1 MAPLTEKGYA
11 CDWRTF
17 REWCRR
23 AKLRSLPASP
33 ETLSLFLADQLVS
46 KKVVTVRRY
55 AAGVAYKHS
64 REGYPSPLDDSVRR
78 TLRGAS
84 RMRAEQPRQMH
95 PLSVAQLRK
104 VVTVLKKGERTPAVV
119 RNQALLVAGFASALR
134 ASNLVALR
142 FEDLT
147 FCPEGVLLLIRRE
160 KQNREG
166 GAGRT
171 VALPYGKHRTT
182 CPVRTLKDWLKIRGR
197 SEGALF
203 GRLDHGMAGT
213 ELLNRR
219 SLIGIVKRCVAAAG
233 IDESQYSPHSLRSG
247 LITAAGIAG
256 VSALVVGEHVGH
268 KSPESTARYF
278 RPANRFRMNCAGMV
292 GL

>member
-1 MAPLTEKGYA
+1 
-11 CDWRTF
+11 
-17 REWCRR
+17 
-23 AKLRSLPASP
+23 
-33 ETLSLFLADQLVS
+33 
-46 KKVVTVRRY
+46 
-55 AAGVAYKHS
+55 
-64 REGYPSPLDDSVRR
+64 
-78 TLRGAS
+78 
-84 RMRAEQPRQMH
+84 MRAEQPRQMN

-104 VVTVLKKGERTPAVV
+104 IVAELKDDKQTPAV
-119 RNQALLVAGFASALR
+119 RNHALLVVGFASALR
-134 ASNLVALR
+134 ASNLVALH

-171 VALPYGKHRTT
+171 VALPYGKHRIT
-182 CPVRTLKDWLKIRGR
+182 CPVRTLEDWLKIRGR
-197 SEGALF
+197 SKGALF

-213 ELLNRR
+213 TPLNRR